1 LAANI
6 ATGLNQTVLGAI
18 IGALLLLCLV
28 CGAGAFLIYCRRK
41 NTAMRKTLS
50 KPFAANTGSAAIV
63 AIAPPAAQAEH
74 PASPSRIRR
83 RSSGLQYVRVEGVD
97 VVV

>member
-28 CGAGAFLIYCRRK
+28 CGAGAFLIYRRRK
-41 NTAMRKTLS
+41 NAAFHKTLP
-50 KPFAANTGSAAIV
+50 KPVAVNTGGAAIV
-63 AIAPPAAQAEH
+63 AIAPPAAQAER
-74 PASPSRIRR
+74 PAGPIRR